1 MVPGSLLLNA
11 GLAEMGVL
19 YTGGCGNYEWRE
31 RCRGNV
37 CSGYM
42 ESKNTVAKN
51 DQTLTWKSCNDS
63 IIAQMIEMFPGLRLE
78 HKNPNKCEPTCV
90 ASLMCGGSIGDC
102 TSELTTSDL
111 ETFLAQNPHI
121 SETIYQLQQ
130 TTTPATTTVT
140 SKPVTTI
147 TTTTTQIL
155 TERKRDYKGER

>member
-1 MVPGSLLLNA
+1 MGLLYSDCGS
-11 GLAEMGVL
+11 
-19 YTGGCGNYEWRE
+19 YEWRE

-42 ESKNTVAKN
+42 ESKNTVEKN
-51 DQTLTWKSCNDS
+51 DQTLIWKSCNDS

-140 SKPVTTI
+140 SKPITTV
-147 TTTTTQIL
+147 TTTTTQIP

>member
-19 YTGGCGNYEWRE
+19 YTGGCGDYEWRE

-42 ESKNTVAKN
+42 ERKNTVAKN

-63 IIAQMIEMFPGLRLE
+63 IIAQMIEMFPGLRFE
-78 HKNPNKCEPTCV
+78 HKNPNRCEPTCV
-90 ASLMCGGSIGDC
+90 ASLITGVCGGFVGDC
-102 TSELTTSDL
+102 TSKL
-111 ETFLAQNPHI
+111 
-121 SETIYQLQQ
+121 
-130 TTTPATTTVT
+130 TTPATNTVT
-140 SKPVTTI
+140 SKPITTL